1 MAESIGNIKAL
12 PTLPAVLTRIIATT
26 ADPDASALELS
37 RHIASDQSLAATL
50 LKLVNSAYYGHYR
63 QVDSVTGAIVM
74 LGFHEV
80 RNLALAATVFRTFP
94 QGHPDFDRAQLWRH
108 SLATGIA
115 AESLSKMTNAGAGG
129 SFVAGLLHD
138 MGKVAFDVVHP
149 RLFRDAAHKAH
160 TEGCFIRETELEI
173 LGLTHAQAGGI
184 LAERWSLPIGVV
196 EAVRFHHNSTRASA
210 LTHLTALADYVAYQA
225 EFGESCNGR
234 EPIYP
239 ESAASLNVR
248 EDGLAS
254 IAEHLRKSAG
264 LIEEFVGALR

>member
-37 RHIASDQSLAATL
+37 RHIASDQTLAATL

-63 QVDSVTGAIVM
+63 QIDSVTGAIVM

-108 SLATGIA
+108 SLATAIA
-115 AESLSKMTNAGAGG
+115 AEGISKMTGAGGGG

-138 MGKVAFDVVHP
+138 MGKVAFDVVYP

-160 TEGCFIRETELEI
+160 AEKRFIRETELEV

-184 LAERWSLPIGVV
+184 LAERWSLPIGIV
-196 EAVRFHHNSTRASA
+196 EAVRFHHNSVRASA
-210 LTHLTALADYVAYQA
+210 LAHIAALADYAAYQA
-225 EFGESCNGR
+225 EFGESSNGR
-234 EPIYP
+234 MPVYP
-239 ESAASLNVR
+239 ESAASMSVG
-248 EDGLAS
+248 EDGLTS
-254 IAEHLRKSAG
+254 IKEHLRQSAG
-264 LIEEFVGALR
+264 LIDEFVGALR

>member
-26 ADPDASALELS
+26 ADPDASVLELS
-37 RHIASDQSLAATL
+37 RHIASDQSLTAAL

-63 QVDSVTGAIVM
+63 QIDTITGAIVM

-94 QGHPDFDRAQLWRH
+94 QGHPDFDRPQLWRH
-108 SLATGIA
+108 SLATAIA
-115 AESLSKMTNAGAGG
+115 AESVTKMTNSGPGG
-129 SFVAGLLHD
+129 SFVAGLVHD
-138 MGKVAFDVVHP
+138 IGKVAFDVVHP

-160 TEGCFIRETELEI
+160 AEGRFIREVELEI

-184 LAERWSLPIGVV
+184 LAERWSLPVGIV
-196 EAVRFHHNSTRASA
+196 EAVRFHHNSVRASA
-210 LTHLTALADYVAYQA
+210 LAHVAALGDYIAYQA
-225 EFGESCNGR
+225 GFGESSNGR
-234 EPIYP
+234 DAICPEP
-239 ESAASLNVR
+239 AASVNMDEAR
-248 EDGLAS
+248 LAS
-254 IAEHLRKSAG
+254 ITEHVRQSAG